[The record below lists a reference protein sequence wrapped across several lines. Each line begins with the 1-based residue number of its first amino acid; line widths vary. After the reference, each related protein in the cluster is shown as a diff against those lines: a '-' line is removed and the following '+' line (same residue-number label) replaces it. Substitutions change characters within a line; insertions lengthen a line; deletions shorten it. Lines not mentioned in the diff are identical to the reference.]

1 MLKVTPDQQ
10 FARLVKYSMVLF
22 LVILGYF
29 MFSDLKIPLTTEAM
43 ATRNVVKVAPQISG
57 RVNAVFV
64 SNNQTVKKGDVLF
77 SLDQTSYQLAL
88 ETSQLALEKAI
99 QNNEELDASIK
110 ALNAQID
117 ANKAILNQAQRDAK
131 RLDALYKIKGVSLQ
145 LRTQADTD
153 VTTAKAQLMASEAQL
168 IKLNVSRG
176 RLDQNNLKLRQAQNQ
191 IAQAK
196 LNLSYTQIHAEENG
210 VVTNLQLMPGSM
222 VSTNKPV
229 LALVSDGVDIIADFR
244 EKTLQHVSSQT
255 KAWVT
260 FDSDPGKIF
269 KATVTSRDAGV
280 SDGQFNANGILAT
293 PIKSNRW
300 IRDAQRMRLHLKL
313 TNKNLP
319 LLATGSLATVQI
331 RPNSVLYGFLAKL
344 QIKAISLMH
353 YIY

>member
-1 MLKVTPDQQ
+1 VTPDQQ

-22 LVILGYF
+22 LLILGYF

-57 RVNAVFV
+57 RVNNVFV
-64 SNNQTVKKGDVLF
+64 HNNQAVKKGDILF
-77 SLDQTSYQLAL
+77 SIEQSSYQLAL
-88 ETSQLALEKAI
+88 ETSKLALQKAI
-99 QNNEELDASIK
+99 QINAELDASIK
-110 ALNAQID
+110 AVTAQIEAD
-117 ANKAILNQAQRDAK
+117 KATLIQATRDAK

-145 LRTQADTD
+145 LKTQADTD
-153 VTTAKAQLMASEAQL
+153 VSTAKAQLMASKAQL
-168 IKLNVSRG
+168 LKLKVTRG
-176 RLDQNNLKLRQAQNQ
+176 RLDQNNLKLRQAKNQ

-196 LNLSYTQIHAEENG
+196 LNLSYTQVHAEQNG
-210 VVTNLQLMPGSM
+210 IVTNLQLMPGSM
-222 VSTNKPV
+222 VSSNKPA
-229 LALVSDGVDIIADFR
+229 LALVSGGLDIIADFR
-244 EKTLQHVSSQT
+244 EKTLQKVTNQT

-260 FDSDPGKIF
+260 FDSDPGEIF

-280 SDGQFNANGILAT
+280 SEGQFNANGILAT

-313 TNKNLP
+313 NDKSLP

-331 RPNSVLYGFLAKL
+331 RPNNVLYGFLAKL

-353 YIY
+353 YLY